1 MIRINQ
7 NKTTVFELLLNSKIE
22 FFMKSKNNFK
32 KNLYLRNKKME
43 KIDNIDNFFNDIPDD
58 YKMDVINSYL
68 NYKTKLT

>member
-43 KIDNIDNFFNDIPDD
+43 KIDNIDNFFNNIPDD